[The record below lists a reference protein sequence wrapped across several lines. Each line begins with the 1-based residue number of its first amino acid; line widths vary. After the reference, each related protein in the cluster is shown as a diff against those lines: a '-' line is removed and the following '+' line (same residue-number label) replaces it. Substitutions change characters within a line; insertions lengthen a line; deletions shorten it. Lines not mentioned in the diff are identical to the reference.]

1 MFRIIVIKFFPFLYL
16 ALSILI
22 LIYVFHKDQFI
33 YEGNKFEYYKIYYI
47 IIVLNL
53 IFSITIILINKI
65 RIYFFIIL
73 LSVFF
78 SIYLFEIYLNILKL
92 NSVDLEYKI
101 KEYKKIY
108 NKDYDTRSKS
118 EIYKDLSLENKNVSI
133 AIFPSL
139 FLNQQI
145 DLYPLSG
152 ISNSKTIYDNEN
164 GYYFIYD
171 SDRFG
176 FNNPDTIW
184 DEDEIDYI
192 LVGDSFIHG
201 ASVNPPFDIAS
212 ILREKTN
219 HKILNLSYGGN
230 GPLLQLATLKE
241 YLPKKVNNIIWFYYE
256 GNDNYDLNNEL
267 KNNKLL
273 NYLSDENFNQN
284 LRYKQNTVD
293 IILKDFL
300 NLELNSQI
308 KKNEDNLID
317 IIKLNKLRKILHKKE
332 IHNSFESII
341 NKVKKISSEKNA
353 NLYFVYLPEHARYKL
368 KFYNDENRKNVIS
381 LIKNLN
387 INIIDIHQEVFLKSQ
402 DPLDFFPFRMYGH
415 YNEKGY
421 KIISN
426 SLYNLLTN

>member
-284 LRYKQNTVD
+284 LRYKQNKVD

-300 NLELNSQI
+300 NFELNNQI